1 MITEMEDKRTLF
13 RFYSE
18 VDLKRVIDD
27 MPWFFNRH
35 LIIFHK
41 VVKGKDL
48 ATVSYGLQFFGYRF
62 IIYWLV
68 SCQKE

>member
-18 VDLKRVIDD
+18 VDLKRVIDG

-48 ATVSYGLQFFGYRF
+48 ATVYGLQFSGYRF